1 MRHDAAR
8 SGSDDPVA
16 YLIAVRYRR
25 GVVGETQRSCHLALV
40 PDGIPGPGAFTV
52 LCGQQFTQEQ
62 IEQVEMFSGMPCV
75 ACLIHAT
82 PSITGESPVQDA

>member
-1 MRHDAAR
+1 MRHDATR
-8 SGSDDPVA
+8 SGSDPVA

-40 PDGIPGPGAFTV
+40 PDGIPGPGTFTA
-52 LCGQQFTQEQ
+52 LCGQQFTSQQ

-75 ACLIHAT
+75 ACLNHAA